1 MDNTYFDFF
10 GSQKTRFRDF
20 LKVEL
25 LLRDLVDIV
34 FDLKSS

>member
-10 GSQKTRFRDF
+10 VGQSYLDF

-25 LLRDLVDIV
+25 ELFRDLVDIV